1 MFNMATSGNDL
12 DARVDV
18 NTSFDSTTAA
28 NRSFGGVPLHP
39 KWCPECLGKG
49 IRSKVRVYNLNS
61 DQDAIYMC
69 PNMQV
74 RYIFAMFSW

>member
-1 MFNMATSGNDL
+1 MSNMGTPETDMV
-12 DARVDV
+12 ARVDR
-18 NTSFDSTTAA
+18 NTSSDSNTQA
-28 NRSFGGVPLHP
+28 NRSFGSVPLHP

-49 IRSKVRVYNLNS
+49 LRSKVKVYNLNA

-74 RYIFAMFSW
+74 RIISEKGR